1 MATKLSAEQAKRAKA
16 LSIKASNEEDL
27 REKLLEILEENDLPG
42 MEEEDTDML
51 LDLAESLSDSNV
63 DDNEEVE
70 EKPAKKATKK
80 VVEED
85 DDEEDDEP
93 KKPAKKAVKE
103 EAKPAKKV
111 AKEEKP
117 AKKAVSKRG
126 TKLNPKVNEEDRD
139 AILEIVGEMFPE
151 KNYIYA
157 WVSTAGV
164 TIKYKG
170 KNSNRAIILIEN
182 ATRHED
188 GKITFN
194 LFFLTFGKKK
204 ELLDEAG
211 VEYSNSWNNVPF
223 VKSIDS
229 EEAME
234 LLEQFESELKDSVK
248 TIDKKM
254 GDNRAKMEEKLKSE
268 KSTKKP
274 AKVEEED
281 DEEDEKPAKKTSK
294 KAVVEDDD
302 DEEDEPKKPAKKSK
316 K

>member
-1 MATKLSAEQAKRAKA
+1 
-16 LSIKASNEEDL
+16 
-27 REKLLEILEENDLPG
+27 
-42 MEEEDTDML
+42 
-51 LDLAESLSDSNV
+51 
-63 DDNEEVE
+63 
-70 EKPAKKATKK
+70 
-80 VVEED
+80 
-85 DDEEDDEP
+85 
-93 KKPAKKAVKE
+93 
-103 EAKPAKKV
+103 
-111 AKEEKP
+111 
-117 AKKAVSKRG
+117 
-126 TKLNPKVNEEDRD
+126 
-139 AILEIVGEMFPE
+139 
-151 KNYIYA
+151 
-157 WVSTAGV
+157 
-164 TIKYKG
+164 
-170 KNSNRAIILIEN
+170 
-182 ATRHED
+182 
-188 GKITFN
+188 

-274 AKVEEED
+274 AKVEED
-281 DEEDEKPAKKTSK
+281 DEEVEKPAKKTSK